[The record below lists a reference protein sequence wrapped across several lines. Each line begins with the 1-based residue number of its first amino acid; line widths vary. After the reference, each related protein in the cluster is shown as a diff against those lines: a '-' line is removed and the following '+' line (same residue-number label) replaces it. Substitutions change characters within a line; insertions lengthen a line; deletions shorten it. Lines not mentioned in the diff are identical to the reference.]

1 MTEPLASLTETGDE
15 WTISVRYTVIPA
27 IGLMMGAY
35 ILTRMVDMLG
45 RGDVSIL
52 AKVFS
57 VGAILVVL
65 FGCFVLM
72 FGSSMPAIPPRLR

>member
-1 MTEPLASLTETGDE
+1 M
-15 WTISVRYTVIPA
+15 IPI

-35 ILTRMVDMLG
+35 IFTRMVDMLG
-45 RGDVSIL
+45 RADVSVL

-57 VGAILVVL
+57 VGTILVVL

-72 FGSSMPAIPPRLR
+72 LGSAMPSIPPRLR

>member
-1 MTEPLASLTETGDE
+1 M
-15 WTISVRYTVIPA
+15 IPI

-35 ILTRMVDMLG
+35 IFTRMVDMLG
-45 RGDVSIL
+45 RGDVSIV

-57 VGAILVVL
+57 VATILVVL

-72 FGSSMPAIPPRLR
+72 FGSAIPSVPPRLR

>member
-1 MTEPLASLTETGDE
+1 M
-15 WTISVRYTVIPA
+15 IPI

-35 ILTRMVDMLG
+35 IFTRMVDMLG
-45 RGDVSIL
+45 RSDVSMI

-57 VGAILVVL
+57 VVTILIVL

-72 FGSSMPAIPPRLR
+72 FGSAMPSIPPRLR